1 MARLQ
6 DSSRRG
12 SRSER
17 TARPSPRLL
26 GLALSGA
33 KLAQEESASGSGVP
47 APMHGGRALETSRE
61 PSWWGERPREP
72 FRRLALARGDA
83 RSTSM
88 IPICSLRTAEAI
100 HEPRGGSAGFQP
112 AVSRICH
119 PLSLG
124 QPPTP
129 PLPPHAL
136 PNAIRRY
143 RRLKICATSW
153 LRCLAAMPGAV
164 LPLIPDFRRLGAAGK
179 PPVRLGATLDRPEEG
194 GVGLFPRSEVTIQTF
209 PRSYAK
215 SEVTIQ
221 TFGWSY
227 AILHTHE
234 MTFVWPFPI
243 SEGRAGAFPRPV
255 GQERA
260 ADCPP
265 SRRRAGPTSR
275 KGGPA

>member
-100 HEPRGGSAGFQP
+100 QEPRGGSAGFQP
-112 AVSRICH
+112 AVSQIFNLRAART
-119 PLSLG
+119 S
-124 QPPTP
+124 
-129 PLPPHAL
+129 HAL
-136 PNAIRRY
+136 PKAIRRAS
-143 RRLKICATSW
+143 RWQICATS
-153 LRCLAAMPGAV
+153 
-164 LPLIPDFRRLGAAGK
+164 
-179 PPVRLGATLDRPEEG
+179 
-194 GVGLFPRSEVTIQTF
+194 
-209 PRSYAK
+209 
-215 SEVTIQ
+215 
-221 TFGWSY
+221 
-227 AILHTHE
+227 
-234 MTFVWPFPI
+234 
-243 SEGRAGAFPRPV
+243 GRWFMAREQARFIAPRP
-255 GQERA
+255 A
-260 ADCPP
+260 W
-265 SRRRAGPTSR
+265 PTIETHHE
-275 KGGPA
+275 

>member
-1 MARLQ
+1 
-6 DSSRRG
+6 
-12 SRSER
+12 
-17 TARPSPRLL
+17 
-26 GLALSGA
+26 
-33 KLAQEESASGSGVP
+33 
-47 APMHGGRALETSRE
+47 
-61 PSWWGERPREP
+61 
-72 FRRLALARGDA
+72 LAR
-83 RSTSM
+83 RSRNRS
-88 IPICSLRTAEAI
+88 SAEL
-100 HEPRGGSAGFQP
+100 HSAG
-112 AVSRICH
+112 ARIFN

-143 RRLKICATSW
+143 RRLKICATSR

-164 LPLIPDFRRLGAAGK
+164 LPLIPDFRRLEAAGK